1 MTKPTKE
8 RRRAPRVVA
17 KLAMQI
23 AGVEDDASVLTT
35 ESINLSAGGLQFQSK
50 LRLEPLTKVA
60 LTLLLPP
67 FGRRLRRE
75 RVVHCEGI
83 IVRAAE
89 IERVRQKPRYELA
102 CCFTGLTEE
111 NRDLIEQYVVWRS
124 MRRVTAPRASG
135 AKKAAPAARRRSAD
149 Q

>member
-1 MTKPTKE
+1 MGKSTKE

-23 AGVEDDASVLTT
+23 AGVGEDASVLTT

-50 LRLEPLTKVA
+50 AELTPLTRVA

-67 FGRRLRRE
+67 FGRRLRRG
-75 RVVHCEGI
+75 RVVQCQGV

-89 IERVRQKPRYELA
+89 IEIPRQKRKFELA
-102 CCFTGLTEE
+102 CCFTDMAQDDRELV
-111 NRDLIEQYVVWRS
+111 EQYVVWRS
-124 MRRVTAPRASG
+124 LRRVGTSRPAED
-135 AKKAAPAARRRSAD
+135 AAPAKRRSAAH
-149 Q
+149 